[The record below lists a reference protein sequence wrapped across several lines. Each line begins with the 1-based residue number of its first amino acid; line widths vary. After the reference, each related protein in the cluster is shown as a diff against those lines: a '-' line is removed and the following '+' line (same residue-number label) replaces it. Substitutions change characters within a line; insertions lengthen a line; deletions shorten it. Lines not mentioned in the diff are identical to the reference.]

1 MSKVF
6 SRRNLLIGAGAVV
19 AAGGATYFLTS
30 KPGLDT
36 GGKLE
41 NPEVL
46 ASKDGLLEVELTAAP
61 VELSI
66 AGKTAKMIS
75 YNGTVPGPTFKVKP
89 GDALRVKLTNNLDKA
104 TNLHTHGLFV
114 SPEGNSDN
122 PFVHVMPG
130 ESFDYEFKIPADH
143 SEGTHWFHPHMHG
156 EVANQVFGGLYGTII
171 VESDETP
178 EVTEDRVLVI
188 SDSQFNEDGSLA
200 EPNMMGLMMGREG
213 DIVMV
218 NGMVQPTGSTKKKA
232 TERWRIVN
240 ACVSR
245 YLNLKVVGGT
255 SHVLGF
261 DGHKFDES
269 MQMNQV
275 VLAPG
280 NRADLI
286 VQVTDDKVSLNYT
299 TVAHQDMMGMGSM
312 KNGNNTQFDNYPLFT
327 LKAEGAEA
335 IQLAVP
341 KFEKNLDL
349 TQVPVQAQRQFVL
362 EMPGHDQ
369 MMSGKTGGFTIN
381 GEEFNMDKINTMV
394 ADGTVEEWTIVNKTT
409 MQHPFHLHIWPM
421 QVVDVAGTALD
432 FVLYQDVVT
441 VPNGSSVKVRV
452 AFNSHQ
458 GKTLY
463 HCHILDH
470 EDQGMMGVIES
481 K

>member
-19 AAGGATYFLTS
+19 AAGGATYFLTKS
-30 KPGLDT
+30 DGLNT

-46 ASKDGLLEVELTAAP
+46 ASTDGILDVELTAAP
-61 VELSI
+61 VEISV
-66 AGKTAKMIS
+66 ADKTAKMLG
-75 YNGTVPGPTFKVKP
+75 YNGTVPGPTLKVKP
-89 GDALRVKLTNNLDKA
+89 GDTVKVRLTNNLDKA

-143 SEGTHWFHPHMHG
+143 KEGTHWFHPHMHG
-156 EVANQVFGGLYGTII
+156 EVANQVFGGLYGSII

-178 EVTEDRVLVI
+178 TVNEDRVLVI
-188 SDSQFNEDGSLA
+188 SDTQFATDGTLA
-200 EPNMMGLMMGREG
+200 EPNAMGLMMGREG
-213 DIVMV
+213 DIVLV
-218 NGMVQPTGSTKKKA
+218 NGSVQPTGTTKKKA
-232 TERWRIVN
+232 TERWRVIN

-245 YLNLKVVGGT
+245 YLNLKIVGGT
-255 SHVLGF
+255 AHLLGF
-261 DGHKFDES
+261 DGRKLDDA

-286 VQVTDDKVSLNYT
+286 VQVTDDNVSLNYT
-299 TVAHQDMMGMGSM
+299 TVEHQDMMGMSGMVGGS
-312 KNGNNTQFDNYPLFT
+312 NVQYDNYPLFT
-327 LKAEGAEA
+327 LRSEGSEE

-349 TQVPVQAQRQFVL
+349 TQVPVLAQREFVL
-362 EMPGHDQ
+362 EMPSHEQ
-369 MMSGKTGGFTIN
+369 MMSGQAGGFTIN
-381 GEEFNMDKINTMV
+381 GQVFDMDKINTTV
-394 ADGTVEEWTIVNKTT
+394 VDGTVEEWTIVNKTT

-452 AFNSHQ
+452 AFNTYK

>member
-19 AAGGATYFLTS
+19 AAGGATYLMTRG
-30 KPGLDT
+30 PGLST
-36 GGKLE
+36 GNKLA

-46 ASKDGLLEVELTAAP
+46 ASQDGLLAVELTAAP
-61 VELSI
+61 VEVSI
-66 AGKTAKMIS
+66 GGKTGKMIS
-75 YNGTVPGPTFKVKP
+75 YNGSVPGPTLKVRP
-89 GDALRVKLTNNLDKA
+89 GDTLKVKLTNNLDKA

-114 SPEGNSDN
+114 SPLDNSDN

-143 SEGTHWFHPHMHG
+143 NEGTHWFHPHMHG
-156 EVANQVFGGLYGTII
+156 EVANQVFGGLYGSII

-178 EVTEDRVLVI
+178 TVTEDRVLVI
-188 SDSQFNEDGSLA
+188 SDTQFNEDGSLA
-200 EPNMMGLMMGREG
+200 EPNAMGLMMGREG
-213 DIVMV
+213 DLVLV
-218 NGMVQPTGSTKKKA
+218 NGNVQPTGTTKKKA
-232 TERWRIVN
+232 TERWRVIN

-255 SHVLGF
+255 SHLLGF
-261 DGHKFDES
+261 DGRKLDDP
-269 MQMNQV
+269 MQMDQV

-286 VQVTDDKVSLNYT
+286 VQVSEDNVSLNYT
-299 TVAHQDMMGMGSM
+299 TVAHADMMGMSGM
-312 KNGNNTQFDNYPLFT
+312 MGGNNTKFDNYPLFT
-327 LKAEGAEA
+327 LKSEGSED

-341 KFEKNLDL
+341 TFEKNLDL
-349 TQVPVQAQRQFVL
+349 TQVPVLAQREFVL
-362 EMPGHDQ
+362 EMPSHEQ
-369 MMSGKTGGFTIN
+369 MMSGAKGGFTIN
-381 GEEFNMDKINTMV
+381 GEAFDMDKINTTV

-421 QVVDVAGTALD
+421 QVTQVADTPLN

-452 AFNSHQ
+452 AFNTYK